1 MRERKLATI
10 QIRQLRRE
18 NRKIVEAAVQAGIRS
33 YAKSRRRR
41 IPHFINRHFSFKGAW
56 QLNKRAFGWDLLRA
70 PANLLWTPIYFL
82 AKGVGMVARKAGVK
96 APEQLVEHLPAGV
109 RTDVERELEW
119 LVQTELL
126 ELPYESDGRASDKNE
141 LLAHILK
148 QKPLIGLLEEAL
160 RPLGNLNEDPV
171 LAAKLKRKLNTYV
184 DNRKD
189 VAELTTTIIASSAGL
204 AANKTLSMGAFGLG
218 QATAAAISHSMAVSG
233 FIFGPTLGSVFY
245 SALPWLAAPSKVMVA
260 GVTISIAALMGVAS
274 AFAGLI
280 ADPAQKALG
289 LHTRKLRGLVD
300 ALESQLLGEGSDAYE
315 LRDGIVARLLDFADI
330 LYSLAR

>member
-1 MRERKLATI
+1 LARRKNER
-10 QIRQLRRE
+10 LRAE
-18 NRKIVEAAVQAGIRS
+18 NRRIVEEAVQAGIRS

-41 IPHFINRHFSFKGAW
+41 IPRFIDKHFSFTGAW
-56 QLNKRAFGWDLLRA
+56 HLNKQAFGWDLVRA

-82 AKGVGMVARKAGVK
+82 VKGVGTVARKAGVG
-96 APEQLVEHLPAGV
+96 ATEQLVEHLPAGV

-119 LVQTELL
+119 LVYTQFL
-126 ELPYESDGRASDKNE
+126 ELPYASDGRRSDKNE

-148 QKPLIGLLEEAL
+148 QKPLIGMLEEAL
-160 RPLGNLNEDPV
+160 RPLGNLKDDPI
-171 LAAKLKRKLNTYV
+171 LARKLERKLGTYL

-233 FIFGPTLGSVFY
+233 FIFGPTLGGLFY

-260 GVTISIAALMGVAS
+260 GATISIAALLGVAS

-289 LHTRKLRGLVD
+289 LHRRKLQSLVD
-300 ALESQLLGEGSDAYE
+300 ALERQLLGEGSDAYE
-315 LRDGIVARLLDFADI
+315 LRDGIVARLLDLADI

>member
-1 MRERKLATI
+1 MTSK
-10 QIRQLRRE
+10 RRVRRTADD
-18 NRKIVEAAVQAGIRS
+18 RKIVEQAVQAGIRS
-33 YAKSRRRR
+33 YARSRRRR
-41 IPHFINRHFSFKGAW
+41 IPRFIDKHFSFTGAW
-56 QLNKRAFGWDLLRA
+56 HLNKHAFGWDLVRA
-70 PANLLWTPIYFL
+70 PANLLWTPIYFF
-82 AKGVGMVARKAGVK
+82 AKGVGIVARKAGAN

-119 LVQTELL
+119 LVYTQFL
-126 ELPYESDGRASDKNE
+126 ELPYESDGRRSDKNE

-148 QKPLIGLLEEAL
+148 QKPLIGMLEDAL
-160 RPLGNLNEDPV
+160 RPLGNLEEDPV
-171 LAAKLKRKLNTYV
+171 LARKLERKLGTYL

-233 FIFGPTLGSVFY
+233 FIFGPTLGGLLY
-245 SALPWLAAPSKVMVA
+245 SALPWLAAPSKVLVA
-260 GVTISIAALMGVAS
+260 GATISVAALMGVAS

-289 LHTRKLRGLVD
+289 LHSRKLHGLVN

-315 LRDGIVARLLDFADI
+315 LRDGIVARLLDLADI

>member
-1 MRERKLATI
+1 MTSKRHA
-10 QIRQLRRE
+10 RRTVDD
-18 NRKIVEAAVQAGIRS
+18 RKIVEQAVQMGIRS
-33 YAKSRRRR
+33 YANSRRRR
-41 IPHFINRHFSFKGAW
+41 IPQFVDKHFSFKGAW
-56 QLNKRAFGWDLLRA
+56 QLNKRAFGWDLVRA

-82 AKGVGMVARKAGVK
+82 AKGVGTVARKAGVE

-119 LVQTELL
+119 LVHTEFL
-126 ELPYESDGRASDKNE
+126 ELPYENDGRKAEKNE

-148 QKPLIGLLEEAL
+148 QKPLVGLLEEAL
-160 RPLGNLNEDPV
+160 RPLGNLKDDPV
-171 LAAKLKRKLNTYV
+171 LARKLERKLGTYL

-218 QATAAAISHSMAVSG
+218 QATAAAISQSMAVSG
-233 FIFGPTLGSVFY
+233 FIFGPTLGGLFY

-260 GVTISIAALMGVAS
+260 GATISVAALMGIAS
-274 AFAGLI
+274 AFAGLV

-289 LHTRKLRGLVD
+289 LHSMKLRGLVD
-300 ALESQLLGEGSDAYE
+300 AFESQLLGEGSDAYE
-315 LRDGIVARLLDFADI
+315 LRDGIVARLLDLADI

>member
-1 MRERKLATI
+1 MARRQSKKPRE
-10 QIRQLRRE
+10 E
-18 NRKIVEAAVQAGIRS
+18 NRRVIESAVEAGIRS
-33 YAKSRRRR
+33 FAKSRRRR
-41 IPHFINRHFSFKGAW
+41 IPRFIDKHFSFKGAW
-56 QLNKRAFGWDLLRA
+56 DLNKHAFGWDLLRA
-70 PANLLWTPIYFL
+70 PTNLLWTPIYYL
-82 AKGVGMVARKAGVK
+82 AKGVGRLARKAGVK
-96 APEQLVEHLPAGV
+96 TPEQLVEHLPAGV

-119 LVQTELL
+119 LVQTEFL
-126 ELPYESDGRASDKNE
+126 ELPYESNGRRSDKNE

-160 RPLGNLNEDPV
+160 RHLGNLKEDPV
-171 LAAKLKRKLNTYV
+171 LARKLERKLGTYL

-204 AANKTLSMGAFGLG
+204 AANKTLSMGAVGLG

-233 FIFGPTLGSVFY
+233 FIFGPTLGGLFY

-260 GVTISIAALMGVAS
+260 GATISVAALMGVAS

-289 LHTRKLRGLVD
+289 LHSRKLHGLVD
-300 ALESQLLGEGSDAYE
+300 ALESQLLGDGSDTYE
-315 LRDGIVARLLDFADI
+315 LRDGIVARLLDLADI